1 MSNRVSNWPGA
12 LHAYVEANKLR
23 PFAWGE
29 HDCILFACAGI
40 AAITGHDPAAV
51 WRGSYSTALG
61 AARVFK
67 LYGGFERMIETVAA
81 ANHYTEIAVTKA
93 QRGDLVLHDGKWPT
107 AGLCCGRL
115 TAFAGPNHLIFT
127 LTAECRRAWRI
138 S

>member
-1 MSNRVSNWPGA
+1 MSRVSNWPGV
-12 LHAYVEANKLR
+12 LHAYVEEQKLL
-23 PFAWGE
+23 PFVWGQR
-29 HDCILFACAGI
+29 DCIMFACAGI
-40 AAITGHDPAAV
+40 EAITGHDPAAV
-51 WRGSYSTALG
+51 WRNSYSTALG

-81 ANHYTEIAVTKA
+81 ANGYTEIAVTKA

-115 TAFAGPNHLIFT
+115 TAFAGPNHLIFS